1 MEINCD
7 SCGQNYEV
15 TPEHAGM
22 EFECSKCQATITV
35 PANLFVSDSPQTTVP
50 PATPPAKDESARN
63 ELDSANCPKCGSV
76 LKPGA
81 ILCIEC
87 GHNLKLGMNAKTV
100 ATAKKAGS
108 FGIAV
113 AIAAGTAVISALI
126 WAGIAIAIN
135 MEIGY
140 VAWGIG
146 LAVGGSV
153 IVMTDERSA
162 RLGTVAVMLAIGAIF
177 LGKIL
182 YVSYGLDK
190 AIKKEIKNDPEALA
204 DILFFDMV
212 RKNEFDAK
220 YLEWLKE
227 NGENKQEAL
236 GNAPKDMQKLIQ
248 TEDDKFEARLK
259 SLKPEEKERLYQA
272 GAEQWLASISYSDRL
287 KSTCSFWDILWILL
301 AISSAWKM
309 ASGEESAHA

>member
-1 MEINCD
+1 MEINCQN
-7 SCGQNYEV
+7 CGQNYEV
-15 TPEHAGM
+15 THEHAGM
-22 EFECSKCQATITV
+22 EFECSKCRAAITV
-35 PANLFVSDSPQTTVP
+35 PADLFAPDEIPASKPAVTPAQDEFSSSKPVSGT
-50 PATPPAKDESARN
+50 
-63 ELDSANCPKCGSV
+63 CPKCGSE

-113 AIAAGTAVISALI
+113 AIAAGTAVVSALI

-162 RLGTVAVMLAIGAIF
+162 RLGTVAVLLAIGSIF
-177 LGKIL
+177 LGKML

-212 RKNEFDAK
+212 RKQEFDTK
-220 YLEWLKE
+220 YLDWMEK
-227 NGENKQEAL
+227 NGENKQEAFDK
-236 GNAPKDMQKLIQ
+236 APKEIQKLIQ
-248 TEDDKFEARLK
+248 SEDDKFERRLK
-259 SLKPEEKERLYQA
+259 SLKPDEKERLYQV
-272 GAEQWLASISYSDRL
+272 GAEQWLAGISYSDRL
-287 KSTCSFWDILWILL
+287 KATCSFWDILWVLL

-309 ASGEESAHA
+309 ASGEQSVNA